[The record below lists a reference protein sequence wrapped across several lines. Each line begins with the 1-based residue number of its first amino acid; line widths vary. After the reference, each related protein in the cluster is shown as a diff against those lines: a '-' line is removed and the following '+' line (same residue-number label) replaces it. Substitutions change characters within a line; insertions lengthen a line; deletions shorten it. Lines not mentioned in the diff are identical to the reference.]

1 MLSRQAKAAAIE
13 SRGSR
18 CLPASKCLNF
28 FALLIC
34 FNSLAVFAQERIGSI
49 SGRVTD
55 ATGAEI
61 PDASVE
67 VSGAPLVRPITT
79 RSDSEGAF
87 HFPSLP
93 PGAYT
98 VAVTREGFVS
108 FKRSGLVVAVGR
120 TASLTARLEVG
131 QITESIVISGFAST
145 VDTSSN
151 VITTNVAS
159 DLYDRLP
166 KGRSFDTLVALAPGV
181 RFEPKSGGYQIDGAS
196 SSENAYLLDS
206 LELTDIRKGNLDR
219 KSRVP
224 VEWIAETQIKSS
236 GVDAQFPGSIGG
248 VIHAITRSG
257 GNGFHGQAS
266 LYGEADR
273 FDAGPRPTLLLS
285 AYDDNQA
292 ISLRPRE
299 DSRRFLNPG
308 FLLGGPIRKDTLW
321 FLISSYPQFE
331 RLERSVQFLSP
342 EIVQSYRRDNRQ
354 DFTIARMDWAP
365 DRQTR
370 FSGSYFYD
378 PYRVRGLLPSRL
390 GTDSADSPWADQGFR
405 SPMTG
410 FTYQADHSFN
420 SLFAVSAF
428 GGYHYLNYK
437 DYGVPAGTY
446 YRNAVSPSTLPPDL
460 VSQVPQPFLR
470 PAGDLTPNS
479 HQTIA
484 DKFSRLNANLTAS
497 YLTHSH
503 NLRFGWQFTRMSNYA
518 NAEAWAG
525 GMVTAY
531 WDLAYS
537 AITKGGTFRG
547 PFGYYRYR
555 FFGSTGDVSS
565 TAHALFL
572 QDTWR
577 VGRHVTL
584 NLGLRAERESVPSFS
599 APEVAPAK
607 AIEFGFPRKLAP
619 RLGIVVDPS
628 GKGHSRLLASWGL
641 YHDAMKYDLPRAS
654 FGGDKFQDFF
664 YTLDDPDLFKIRP
677 APTVQDLRNGSF
689 TGTLIESV
697 DRRLTANNPAN
708 NLIDQDLRPVRLQA
722 WDAGYD
728 RNLSHQYLLG
738 LRYTHKQLDRTIED
752 VGVLTPQGER
762 YYITNP
768 GFGLS
773 VDPRRFPAGFPPTP
787 KAVRR
792 YDALEARLERRF
804 SRGLFFMSSF
814 TWSRLYGNYS
824 GLASSD
830 EAKNSE
836 DGGAG
841 GESFTQTYG
850 RRSPNI
856 NRYFDEGWMN
866 YDSRGN
872 LVYGRL
878 ATDRP
883 YTFKFLGSYDYRS
896 RLGTTRIGPQ
906 FFLFSGTPLTTEF
919 NVQDVPVFVNGRGD
933 LGRTPLFS
941 QTDLLLSHDF
951 PVGEG
956 RRIRLEVNAT
966 NLFNQAA
973 VLDVWKTQSHAND
986 GALTFSDLTATFK
999 PYDYL
1004 GLARSRVDVAGR
1016 PAPLRTDPRYG
1027 LPVTYQLPRVVR
1039 LGIHFYF

>member
-1 MLSRQAKAAAIE
+1 M
-13 SRGSR
+13 
-18 CLPASKCLNF
+18 P
-28 FALLIC
+28 
-34 FNSLAVFAQERIGSI
+34 AQERSGTI

-55 ATGAEI
+55 ATGAGI
-61 PDASVE
+61 PEASVE
-67 VSGAPLVRPITT
+67 VSGTPLVRAIPT

-93 PGAYT
+93 PGTYT
-98 VAVTREGFVS
+98 VAAAREGFVS
-108 FKRSGLVVAVGR
+108 FKRSGLLVAVGR
-120 TASLTARLEVG
+120 TTPLTVRLEVG
-131 QITESIVISGFAST
+131 QITESIVISGFASN
-145 VDTSSN
+145 VDTASN

-181 RFEPKSGGYQIDGAS
+181 RYEPKSGGYQIDGAS

-206 LELTDIRKGNLDR
+206 LELTNIRKGNLDR

-224 VEWIAETQIKSS
+224 VEWIAETQVKSS

-257 GNGFHGQAS
+257 SNGFHGQAS
-266 LYGEADR
+266 LYVEADR
-273 FDAGPRPTLLLS
+273 FDAGPRQSLQLS
-285 AYDDNQA
+285 AVNDSKAVY
-292 ISLRPRE
+292 LRPAE
-299 DSRRFLNPG
+299 DARRFLNPG
-308 FLLGGPIRKDTLW
+308 FLLGGPIRRDSLW
-321 FLISSYPQFE
+321 FMVSAYPQFE
-331 RLERSVQFLSP
+331 KVERSVRFLSP
-342 EIVQSYRRDNRQ
+342 EVVRAFQRNNRQ
-354 DFTIARMDWAP
+354 DFTIARLDWAP

-370 FSGSYFYD
+370 LSGSYFYD

-390 GTDSADSPWADQGFR
+390 GTDSIASPWASQGFR

-410 FTYQADHSFN
+410 FTYQADHSFTN
-420 SLFAVSAF
+420 SFAVSAF

-437 DYGVPAGTY
+437 DYGAPQGTY
-446 YRNAVSPSTLPPDL
+446 YRNAVSATALPQEL
-460 VSQVPQPFLR
+460 ASQVPEAFRR

-479 HQTIA
+479 TQTLA
-484 DKFSRLNANLTAS
+484 DKYSRLNANLTAS
-497 YLTHSH
+497 YATHSH
-503 NLRFGWQFTRMSNYA
+503 NLRFGWQLTRMTNYA

-531 WDLAYS
+531 WDSAYS
-537 AITKGGTFRG
+537 AITKPGTYRG

-565 TAHALFL
+565 TGHALFL

-577 VGRHVTL
+577 LGRHVTV
-584 NLGLRAERESVPSFS
+584 NLGIRAERESVPSFS
-599 APEVAPAK
+599 APDVAPPK
-607 AIEFGFPRKLAP
+607 AIEFGFPEKLAP
-619 RLGIVVDPS
+619 RLGVVVDPS
-628 GKGHSRLLASWGL
+628 GKGHSRLFASWGL
-641 YHDAMKYDLPRAS
+641 YYDAMKYDLPRAS

-664 YTLDDPDLFKIRP
+664 FTLDNPDLSQIRP
-677 APTVQDLRNGSF
+677 APALQNLMNGVF
-689 TGTLIESV
+689 PGTLIESV

-708 NLIDQDLRPVRLQA
+708 NLIDPELRPVRLRA

-738 LRYTHKQLDRTIED
+738 VRYTHKQLDRTIED

-773 VDPRRFPAGFPPTP
+773 VDPRRFPAGFPATP

-792 YDALEARLERRF
+792 YDALEVRLERRF
-804 SRGLFFMSSF
+804 SRGLFLMSSL

-830 EAKNSE
+830 EAMNSD

-883 YTFKFLGSYDYRS
+883 FTHKFFVSYDCRS

-919 NVQDVPVFVNGRGD
+919 NIQDVPVFVNGRGD
-933 LGRTPLFS
+933 LGRTPVFS
-941 QTDLLLSHDF
+941 QTDLLVSHDF
-951 PVGEG
+951 RAGEG
-956 RRIRLEVNAT
+956 RRIRLEVNAS
-966 NLFNQAA
+966 NLFNQAG
-973 VLDVWKTQSHAND
+973 VLDVWKTQSHTND
-986 GALTFSDLTATFK
+986 GALTFTDLTATFK

-1004 GLARSRVDVAGR
+1004 GLARSRVDTTGR

-1027 LPVTYQLPRVVR
+1027 LPVTYQLPRVIR